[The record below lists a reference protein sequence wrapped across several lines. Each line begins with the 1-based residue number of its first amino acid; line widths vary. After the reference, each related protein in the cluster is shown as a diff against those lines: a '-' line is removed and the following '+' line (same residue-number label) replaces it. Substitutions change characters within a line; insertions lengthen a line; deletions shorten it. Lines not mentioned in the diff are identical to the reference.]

1 MVVIADSSALVA
13 LATCGALDILTLIY
27 ADIRV
32 PQAVFDEVAA
42 PDKPQGAI
50 LSSFLAERV
59 VTVDM
64 SRWVLAAGGLGQ
76 GELEAMALYKQL
88 SADALL
94 VDDRRA
100 RTIAE
105 HNQIV
110 CIGALGVLL
119 VAKHRALIQQIAP
132 YVETLRT
139 SPLHY
144 GDALLA
150 KVLALANE
158 TDNA

>member
-1 MVVIADSSALVA
+1 MLVIADSSALVA
-13 LATCGALDILTLIY
+13 LATCDALNILTLIY
-27 ADIRV
+27 EDIRV
-32 PQAVFDEVAA
+32 PQAVFDEVTA
-42 PDKPQGAI
+42 PDKPQGVI

-59 VTVDM
+59 VSVDM
-64 SRWVLAAGGLGQ
+64 SRWVLVAGGLGQ

-94 VDDRRA
+94 IDDRRA

-119 VAKHRALIQQIAP
+119 MAKHRALIQQIAP
-132 YVETLRT
+132 CVEQLRT
-139 SPLHY
+139 SSLRY

-150 KVLALANE
+150 KVLTLANE
-158 TDNA
+158 TGH

>member
-1 MVVIADSSALVA
+1 MLVIADSSALVA
-13 LATCGALDILTLIY
+13 LATCGVLDILTLIY
-27 ADIRV
+27 EDIRV
-32 PQAVFDEVAA
+32 PQAVFDEVST
-42 PDKPQGAI
+42 PEKPQGVL

-59 VTVDM
+59 VSVDV

-94 VDDRRA
+94 IDDRRA

-119 VAKHRALIQQIAP
+119 MAKHRALIPQIAP
-132 YVETLRT
+132 YVEILRT
-139 SPLHY
+139 SSLHY
-144 GDALLA
+144 GEALLA

-158 TDNA
+158 TSR

>member
-1 MVVIADSSALVA
+1 MLVIADSAALVA
-13 LATCGALDILTLIY
+13 LATCGVLDILTLIY
-27 ADIRV
+27 EDIRV
-32 PQAVFDEVAA
+32 PQAVFDEVSA
-42 PDKPQGAI
+42 PDKPQGVI
-50 LSSFLAERV
+50 LSSFLAGRV

-88 SADALL
+88 SADVLL
-94 VDDRRA
+94 IDDRRA
-100 RTIAE
+100 RTVAE

-119 VAKHRALIQQIAP
+119 MAKHRAHIQQIAP
-132 YVETLRT
+132 YVERLRT
-139 SPLHY
+139 SSLHY

-150 KVLALANE
+150 KVLTLANE
-158 TDNA
+158 TGQ

>member
-1 MVVIADSSALVA
+1 MLAVADSSTLVA
-13 LATCGALDILTLIY
+13 LATCGALDVLPLIY

-32 PQAVFDEVAA
+32 PQKVFEEVSA
-42 PDKPQGAI
+42 PDKPQGAV
-50 LSSFLAERV
+50 LSSFLAGRV
-59 VTVDM
+59 VSVDM

-94 VDDRRA
+94 IDDRRA
-100 RTIAE
+100 RSIAE

-132 YVETLRT
+132 YVERLRT
-139 SPLHY
+139 SPLYY

-150 KVLALANE
+150 KVLSLANE
-158 TDNA
+158 TSDV